1 MYHVPSFDLKTS
13 RHLKQLA
20 FVSRQVHKPLKPI
33 VSSMICHDKNTT
45 DNLRNSRSILC
56 SVFGKSGLSIN
67 SSFETPNATNQT
79 TAKTTGQP
87 ETTVLNKTTIPA
99 QQTTVTVS
107 QTSEPTMTNQTLQPL
122 QNLTNQTQALP
133 SLSGIQNKT
142 MVTPTGNA
150 TTTVVNKTTVPFNQ
164 TMVTGGSNQSQQ
176 QQTSNATTPIPTPP
190 PPTSNTSGGV
200 QGNQSQQQGSDNPL
214 SNIPI
219 LGELFGGK

>member
-1 MYHVPSFDLKTS
+1 MTKIHLTTSVIAALSFVLLLT
-13 RHLKQLA
+13 Q
-20 FVSRQVHKPLKPI
+20 
-33 VSSMICHDKNTT
+33 
-45 DNLRNSRSILC
+45 
-56 SVFGKSGLSIN
+56 SGLIN
-67 SSFETPNATNQT
+67 NASFAQTPNATNQT
-79 TAKTTGQP
+79 TARTTGQP

-99 QQTTVTVS
+99 QQTTVTVN

-122 QNLTNQTQALP
+122 ENLTNQTQALP

-176 QQTSNATTPIPTPP
+176 QQQQQTSNATTSTSTPTPTP
-190 PPTSNTSGGV
+190 APPTSNTSGGV